1 MNPKPALERG
11 MVMHRGPRTLRP
23 SPEWKFRKW
32 YDEYQVWEKQATKKN
47 NENFV
52 LSLLLLLLVMRMC
65 PNREEVGRKSADS
78 KDENL
83 ISPGFWLSVRDCIG
97 VEFSRSR
104 TLRDEAD
111 VLLDND
117 SLAAIC
123 LNKRQQ
129 NGYSSSTAKQTGVL
143 STRQISHD
151 TCT

>member
-1 MNPKPALERG
+1 MMNIKYE
-11 MVMHRGPRTLRP
+11 
-23 SPEWKFRKW
+23 KNKQRK
-32 YDEYQVWEKQATKKN
+32 KITRI
-47 NENFV
+47 FFS
-52 LSLLLLLLVMRMC
+52 LSLLLLVMRMC

-129 NGYSSSTAKQTGVL
+129 NGYSSSDTAKQTGVL